1 MVSASLFAGLVTHAL
16 SEGGGEG
23 GVSGL
28 RFLYLLKMESL
39 LENAMED
46 LSNFSPNDKQ
56 EVDLLSK

>member
-1 MVSASLFAGLVTHAL
+1 MPSLRG
-16 SEGGGEG
+16 G

>member
-16 SEGGGEG
+16 SEGGGG
-23 GVSGL
+23 RGVSGL